1 VAPDESPQPFDTL
14 PPGTELGRYRIV
26 RLMGAGGMGAVYE
39 ATHRD
44 LKKRVAIKTL
54 HPSVAAMPAARARFL
69 REGEATSRINHPNV
83 VDVTDVGTDN
93 GITFL
98 VMEFLEG
105 QDLSVMLEQSGAL
118 PIAAAVDIVLA
129 AVGAIAV
136 AHEEGVIHR
145 DLKPGNVFLAR
156 TRHGSPRPVVLDFGI
171 SKLSAGSEGTLGL
184 TGTGAAM
191 GTPYYMAP
199 EQVRSAAGVDGRSDQ
214 YALGAILY
222 ECLTGQRAHQG
233 ETIYEVIRSVGEGT
247 FLPPRA
253 RRPDIPVALEQT
265 VLRAMRLDPA
275 QRFASV
281 QEFGRALL
289 PFASPSVRDQFAPAM
304 GVAGGGATGAA
315 IGTPPT
321 ATSPITPWARSGAS
335 GPLPSTPPPPAV
347 TTFSQSAA
355 QIGSPAARRP
365 GILIGGIVLVAAGAA
380 AAFVFLSDKNKPAGG
395 PAPAVPATV
404 EVVKPAA
411 PAPPSYRVKVD
422 AIPATAHLELDG
434 KTVKVGHIDEP
445 LAVDGA
451 EHTLTVSA
459 PEFVTTTLKFRDRP
473 PVAQVTLQHV
483 AVAKL
488 AAPTAAEETKVRPA
502 HATARPHDRKKH
514 AAASSAAP
522 AAPARGPNNAAIIE

>member
-1 VAPDESPQPFDTL
+1 VAPEEFADRFDTL

-26 RLMGAGGMGAVYE
+26 RLMGVGGMGAVYE

-54 HPSVAAMPAARARFL
+54 HPSVAAMPGARARFL

-83 VDVTDVGTDN
+83 VDVTDVGTEN

-105 QDLSVMLEQSGAL
+105 QDLAAMLEQSGAM
-118 PIAAAVDIVLA
+118 PIANAVDLILA

-145 DLKPGNVFLAR
+145 DLKPGNVFLAS

-171 SKLSAGSEGTLGL
+171 SKLSAGGDGGTLGL

-222 ECLTGQRAHQG
+222 ECVTGQRAHQG

-253 RRPDIPVALEQT
+253 RRPDVPVALEAAI
-265 VLRAMRLDPA
+265 LRAMALEPA
-275 QRFASV
+275 QRFPSV
-281 QEFGRALL
+281 QEFGRAIL
-289 PFASPSVRDQFAPAM
+289 PFGSPRAREQWAPAM
-304 GVAGGGATGAA
+304 GAAAGGGATFAPA
-315 IGTPPT
+315 SPP
-321 ATSPITPWARSGAS
+321 SSRPGAS
-335 GPLPSTPPPPAV
+335 TPLVPTPPPPAI

-355 QIGSPAARRP
+355 QVDRPPARRP
-365 GILIGGIVLVAAGAA
+365 RFVIAGVLLAAGGAA
-380 AAFVFLSDKNKPAGG
+380 AFFVVTSSKDKPAGEPVRAPAVTA
-395 PAPAVPATV
+395 PAPAT
-404 EVVKPAA
+404 
-411 PAPPSYRVKVD
+411 YRVKVD
-422 AIPATAHLELDG
+422 ALPASAHLELDG
-434 KTVKVGHIDEP
+434 KTVRVGHIDEQ
-445 LAVDGA
+445 LTVDGV
-451 EHTLTVSA
+451 EHTLAITA
-459 PEFVTTTLKFRDRP
+459 PEFVAATLKFRDKP
-473 PVAQVTLQHV
+473 PVEQVTLQRV
-483 AVAKL
+483 AVEQPGAVPVPAVTPEAHPVHAK
-488 AAPTAAEETKVRPA
+488 A
-502 HATARPHDRKKH
+502 HPQDRKKH
-514 AAASSAAP
+514 RAGANAGAAP
-522 AAPARGPNNAAIIE
+522 AASRGANNAAIIE